1 VSESFPRRARLWF
14 FDTGMVTPNVSD
26 FAWSAFFPGVG
37 GGLRITTP
45 IGPIRLDVGYG
56 LRQVR
61 NDDRFQ
67 VYLTV
72 GQAF

>member
-1 VSESFPRRARLWF
+1 
-14 FDTGMVTPNVSD
+14 VSD

-37 GGLRITTP
+37 SGLRITTP
-45 IGPIRLDVGYG
+45 IGPIRLDVAYG

-61 NDDRFQ
+61 NDDRIQ